1 MKKLFIVML
10 LILLPGICAA
20 KGASVGGGARSFSAP
35 RSSVSAP
42 RTTTPKVSAPKT
54 TTPKVS
60 SPKVSAPETTSVKS
74 ATKSTAPKPASVKG
88 KSTGY
93 VVDKN
98 YTPRFRGGY
107 SAPAGS
113 VVYYQDNS
121 FLEYMMFWHILNSD
135 NVHKEATVITPDG
148 KEQKVKEEGV
158 DSMYIF
164 NWIIFIL
171 LAAGL
176 VGLAIYLVN
185 RYTNKEYR

>member
-1 MKKLFIVML
+1 MKKLFIIML
-10 LILLPGICAA
+10 LILLPGLCMA
-20 KGASVGGGARSFSAP
+20 KGGGGGGARGGSFGGGA

-42 RTTTPKVSAPKT
+42 KSTAPKT
-54 TTPKVS
+54 TTS
-60 SPKVSAPETTSVKS
+60 SPKTSAPKASAPKPTNSIKS

-93 VVDKN
+93 VVGQN
-98 YTPRFRGGY
+98 YTPKFRGGY
-107 SAPAGS
+107 APPAGS

-121 FLEYMMFWHILNSD
+121 FLEYMMFWQIMNS
-135 NVHKEATVITPDG
+135 NNAHKEATVVTPDG

-176 VGLAIYLVN
+176 IGLAIYLVN
-185 RYTNKEYR
+185 RYTNKEVR